1 MTEQDD
7 RIAAL
12 ETRVA
17 ELERMIACVP
27 QMLRQ
32 ELLPV
37 LMHQMDESYARTE
50 AKVYEAIAELREQL
64 IDPPETPRSSLQ

>member
-7 RIAAL
+7 RIAVL

-17 ELERMIACVP
+17 ELEQMIARVP

-37 LMHQMDESYARTE
+37 LMRQMDRGYARTE
-50 AKVYEAIAELREQL
+50 AKVLEALAELRG
-64 IDPPETPRSSLQ
+64 IDPPETPDRNSLQ